1 MCNVHFL
8 FSSLNKTCEFLVL
21 IQGFEHLMH
30 KLGIGGLDF
39 PEKHTIDEHRPD
51 GFRIPDINYDESTTT
66 ENLETTTA
74 GVYFEIQYSYTH
86 IYIYSALAY
95 EYYVSG
101 GTIYMLLLSID
112 KSICVLFTIGV
123 MFTLNVSRNG
133 VCIMNI

>member
-8 FSSLNKTCEFLVL
+8 FSSLNKSCEFLVL

-51 GFRIPDINYDESTTT
+51 GFRIPDISYDESTTT

-86 IYIYSALAY
+86 IYIFC
-95 EYYVSG
+95 
-101 GTIYMLLLSID
+101 TRI
-112 KSICVLFTIGV
+112 
-123 MFTLNVSRNG
+123 
-133 VCIMNI
+133 

>member
-1 MCNVHFL
+1 
-8 FSSLNKTCEFLVL
+8 
-21 IQGFEHLMH
+21 MH

-51 GFRIPDINYDESTTT
+51 GFRIPDISYDESTTV

-74 GVYFEIQYSYTH
+74 GVYFDIPYSYTH
-86 IYIYSALAY
+86 ICIYILHSHISIKCLAILY
-95 EYYVSG
+95 LY
-101 GTIYMLLLSID
+101 IYMLLLSSD

-133 VCIMNI
+133 VCIM